1 MVRPVMNQY
10 RVFLAFSAGS
20 ALFFATYATLSAIY
34 RIQNAGL
41 NPLQLVLVGT
51 VLEVSVFFFEV
62 PTGVVADTVSR
73 RRSIIIGML
82 VMGAGFVL
90 EGSLPFLGW
99 ILFAQVVWGLGY
111 TFTSG
116 AVEAWIAD
124 ELADDHLATRALLRG
139 TQVRQVGALVGIAC
153 SVLLASLS
161 LGLPLIVG
169 GIGHLV
175 IGGILILT
183 MAETAFVPSGRR
195 ATWRGMAGTFRR
207 GLGVVR
213 RRKIVVAMFGATFFL
228 GAFSETF
235 DRLWEAHL
243 LAGFD
248 FPPAPDWS
256 PLVWFGLIDAG
267 ALLLSVAATGATR
280 RWIGTA
286 HSVRVPYALIATVL
300 VLMISVIGL
309 GIVGEFFLAVVLYQA
324 AVLVRIVHAPLLK
337 AWLNALV
344 ESGTKATVFSMQG
357 QSDAVGQLAGGPALG
372 WLATAGSLRVAFVVA
387 GLILMPAV
395 ILYIWAAA
403 RSVQVENIRGT

>member
-1 MVRPVMNQY
+1 
-10 RVFLAFSAGS
+10 
-20 ALFFATYATLSAIY
+20 
-34 RIQNAGL
+34 
-41 NPLQLVLVGT
+41 
-51 VLEVSVFFFEV
+51 
-62 PTGVVADTVSR
+62 
-73 RRSIIIGML
+73 
-82 VMGAGFVL
+82 
-90 EGSLPFLGW
+90 
-99 ILFAQVVWGLGY
+99 
-111 TFTSG
+111 
-116 AVEAWIAD
+116 
-124 ELADDHLATRALLRG
+124 
-139 TQVRQVGALVGIAC
+139 
-153 SVLLASLS
+153 
-161 LGLPLIVG
+161 
-169 GIGHLV
+169 
-175 IGGILILT
+175 
-183 MAETAFVPSGRR
+183 
-195 ATWRGMAGTFRR
+195 
-207 GLGVVR
+207 
-213 RRKIVVAMFGATFFL
+213 MFGATFFL